1 MRRREGISNILLI
14 LMPSGRALYIHI
26 LTNFAKYAKQKLLK
40 YVILVAERK
49 SKIEYTNIMIA
60 SEATG
65 NPTDTFIISRTP

>member
-40 YVILVAERK
+40 YAILVAERK

-65 NPTDTFIISRTP
+65 NPKDTFIIYRTH